1 MNDQQKSESGKRVKA
16 VVFDF
21 GGVLAEEGFRE
32 GLRAIGEKNG
42 LNPDDFFS
50 IASELI
56 YQTGYVT
63 GMSDESAYWKAV
75 REKTGIA
82 GDDVELRREIVKRFI
97 VRPVMLKYAES
108 MRSSGIVIAI
118 LSDQTNWL
126 DEIDRKTPFFHHFDF
141 VFNSFRM
148 KKGKRDPSIFR
159 DICAAMGLR
168 PEKVLF
174 IDDNIGNIE
183 RAACEGL
190 KVIHFK
196 GIGNFDTEIEKE
208 FNAKESQKQ
217 ERRAQ

>member
-1 MNDQQKSESGKRVKA
+1 MGDQPNNEGVPPVKA
-16 VVFDF
+16 VVLDF

-42 LNPDDFFS
+42 LNPDDFFA

-63 GMSDESAYWKAV
+63 GMSDESAYWRAV
-75 REKTGIA
+75 REKTGIT
-82 GDDVELRREIVKRFI
+82 GDDRELREEILKRFI
-97 VRPVMLKYAES
+97 VRPEMLECAERI
-108 MRSSGIVIAI
+108 RSSGIVTAI

-126 DEIDRKTPFFHHFDF
+126 DEIDKKTPFFYHFDF

-168 PEKVLF
+168 PDEVLF
-174 IDDNIGNIE
+174 VDDNIGNIK

-196 GIGNFDTEIEKE
+196 DISNFEMEIGKE
-208 FNAKESQKQ
+208 LNTRENQKQ
-217 ERRAQ
+217 ERRLR

>member
-1 MNDQQKSESGKRVKA
+1 VKA

-32 GLRAIGEKNG
+32 GLSAIGEKNG

-50 IASELI
+50 TASELI

-63 GMSDESAYWKAV
+63 GMSNESAYWKAV

-82 GDDVELRREIVKRFI
+82 GDDRELREEILRRFI
-97 VRPVMLKYAES
+97 VRPEMLKYAES
-108 MRSSGIVIAI
+108 MRSSGIVTAI

-126 DEIDRKTPFFHHFDF
+126 DETDRKTPFSHHFDF

-168 PEKVLF
+168 PDEVLF

-196 GIGNFDTEIEKE
+196 GIGNFKTEIERE
-208 FNAKESQKQ
+208 FNAKENQKQ
-217 ERRAQ
+217 ERRAR